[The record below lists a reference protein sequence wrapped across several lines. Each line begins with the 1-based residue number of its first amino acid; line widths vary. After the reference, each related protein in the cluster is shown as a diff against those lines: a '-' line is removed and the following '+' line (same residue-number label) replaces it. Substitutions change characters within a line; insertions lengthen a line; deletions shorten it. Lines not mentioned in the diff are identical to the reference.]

1 MCRRIPVFE
10 MEDEDREIDGGC
22 GHGEREVG
30 IESPPDEDTL
40 PSPISVEDSLPPSVS
55 KRGSSGG
62 SARGGLIEVDM
73 LIPIGVALKL
83 F

>member
-40 PSPISVEDSLPPSVS
+40 PSPISEEDSLPPSVS
-55 KRGSSGG
+55 K
-62 SARGGLIEVDM
+62 
-73 LIPIGVALKL
+73 
-83 F
+83 